1 MERTKFNGFIYNG
14 NKYPDG
20 WLVPGGHLAYP
31 SETCE
36 MKHKIFKYDGLP
48 IIDYGCCVGA
58 DYPEWMC
65 PTCGQGYKDRHDKWN
80 ANAYT
85 LIYSRRPKV
94 CKKCGGEV
102 VEIVYGYPSR
112 ETFKMAER
120 GEIILGGC
128 LCTT

>member
-48 IIDYGCCVGA
+48 IIDYGCCT
-58 DYPEWMC
+58 MIC
-65 PTCGQGYKDRHDKWN
+65 Q
-80 ANAYT
+80 
-85 LIYSRRPKV
+85 
-94 CKKCGGEV
+94 KKCYRFHQWKEKR
-102 VEIVYGYPSR
+102 Y
-112 ETFKMAER
+112 AEYR
-120 GEIILGGC
+120 MIL
-128 LCTT
+128 TKYQESKNQ